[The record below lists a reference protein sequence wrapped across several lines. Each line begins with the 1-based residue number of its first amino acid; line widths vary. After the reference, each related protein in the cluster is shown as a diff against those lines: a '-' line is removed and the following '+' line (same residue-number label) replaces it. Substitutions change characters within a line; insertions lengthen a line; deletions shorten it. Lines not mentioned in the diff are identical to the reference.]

1 MLSAFIAGLKDRT
14 IAFELL
20 KEKDYTSFED
30 AAQDALV
37 LDLARSILDEERM
50 AELMEIREDLYSKEQ
65 MKADMFQHNTNIIEQ
80 LIAEKKELLREIVSD
95 KEDQGAQWSDDD
107 KQDEDYGNDG
117 KDAGRM

>member
-1 MLSAFIAGLKDRT
+1 
-14 IAFELL
+14 
-20 KEKDYTSFED
+20 
-30 AAQDALV
+30 
-37 LDLARSILDEERM
+37 
-50 AELMEIREDLYSKEQ
+50 MEIREDLYSKEQ